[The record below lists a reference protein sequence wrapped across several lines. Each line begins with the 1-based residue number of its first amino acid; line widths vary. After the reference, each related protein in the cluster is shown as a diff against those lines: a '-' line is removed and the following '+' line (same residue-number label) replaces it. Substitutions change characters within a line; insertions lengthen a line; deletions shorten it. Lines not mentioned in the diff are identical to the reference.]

1 MKRMSKNRQSGFTI
15 VELLIVIVVIGILAA
30 ITIVAYNGI
39 QKRATGSAL
48 QSDLKN
54 ASTQLEATRVDN
66 NDQYPTNGSSL
77 KASNG
82 TVFTYVSNGTTYCLQ
97 ATNSQYSDLVYKVDS
112 QTKQVQQ
119 GQCGNSFANVAWQPT
134 THNFPGSFYEMAVST
149 DGQRLIASTTT
160 ANTSVYTSADGGQT
174 WTSRPLPPVTA
185 RTWRVA
191 SSASGQYLAVA
202 TFSESVQLSSDYGVT
217 WTTSTSGSHNY
228 YDIDISDNGQVIHA
242 PRSSGGV
249 RTSLDGGTTWGLYP
263 VGSGST
269 VASTTASPNGQFVL
283 ANVIDRSM
291 WRSTNSGASWTQLTI
306 PDITFYDMAISEDGS
321 RIVAIGSNVPL
332 DGTSNTRRIYVSDN
346 GGSTWTEIT
355 AMGARYFASLTM
367 SYDGMK
373 LSLRA
378 ETSTNGRIYTST
390 NGGLNWTEQIA
401 LGTANWSLAAT
412 NSTGSLLFITQSS
425 NLRVGTYD

>member
-160 ANTSVYTSADGGQT
+160 ANISG
-174 WTSRPLPPVTA
+174 
-185 RTWRVA
+185 WRANMDV
-191 SSASGQYLAVA
+191 
-202 TFSESVQLSSDYGVT
+202 
-217 WTTSTSGSHNY
+217 
-228 YDIDISDNGQVIHA
+228 
-242 PRSSGGV
+242 
-249 RTSLDGGTTWGLYP
+249 
-263 VGSGST
+263 ST
-269 VASTTASPNGQFVL
+269 VAPGNGTHLESGFFCE
-283 ANVIDRSM
+283 RS
-291 WRSTNSGASWTQLTI
+291 
-306 PDITFYDMAISEDGS
+306 
-321 RIVAIGSNVPL
+321 
-332 DGTSNTRRIYVSDN
+332 VSCRCD
-346 GGSTWTEIT
+346 
-355 AMGARYFASLTM
+355 
-367 SYDGMK
+367 
-373 LSLRA
+373 
-378 ETSTNGRIYTST
+378 
-390 NGGLNWTEQIA
+390 
-401 LGTANWSLAAT
+401 
-412 NSTGSLLFITQSS
+412 
-425 NLRVGTYD
+425 V